1 MDRQTE
7 KLLVELESNPSDRG
21 LLTVLADH
29 LQQQGDPRGELIVI
43 DLTASTEQAAME
55 RRRALCL
62 ELAPTFAPKTKT
74 KTTWGVGFIRKL
86 EIKEPGS
93 SLAKHEGFAH
103 PSCRL
108 LESLTFGSWHAL
120 GVTIP
125 DGVLPR
131 SLRTLIAREKITKT
145 SDLSGLPHLDHLLCM
160 ESGRLVNA
168 SLSSLTLDNPPTQTL
183 EALRPDDLPAL
194 RRLTVEKLIEP
205 FLERIAKFLPQLA
218 ELELVGCLF
227 DDDYDALE
235 DALAGHKLAKL
246 TLDPWRNPPLD
257 RARLAA
263 LCDELV
269 VPAGNK
275 STPVV
280 GSYVTHA
287 TFGRGQVL
295 REFDGKLEI
304 AFASGTRTLK
314 DGPYLKRQ

>member
-1 MDRQTE
+1 MDRETE
-7 KLLVELESNPSDRG
+7 KLLVELEPDPSDRG

-29 LQQQGDPRGELIVI
+29 LQQQGDPRGELIVL
-43 DLTASTEQAAME
+43 DLTASTDQAAME

-62 ELAPTFAPKTKT
+62 ELAPKFAPKTKA

-86 EIKEPGS
+86 EMKEPGA

-108 LESLTFGSWHAL
+108 LESLTFGTWHAL
-120 GVTIP
+120 GVTVP

-131 SLRTLIAREKITKT
+131 SLRTLIAREKLTKN
-145 SDLSGLPHLDHLLCM
+145 SDLSGLPHLQHLLCM
-160 ESGRLVNA
+160 ESGRLINA
-168 SLSSLTLDNPPTQTL
+168 SLSSLTLDNPPKPTL

-194 RRLTVEKLIEP
+194 RSLTIEKLIEP
-205 FLERIAKFLPQLA
+205 FLERIAKFLPQLTDLA
-218 ELELVGCLF
+218 LVGCVF
-227 DDDYDALE
+227 DDDYEALE
-235 DALAGHKLAKL
+235 EALAGHKLATL

-257 RARLAA
+257 RERLAG

-269 VPAGNK
+269 IPANNK
-275 STPVV
+275 STPAV

-304 AFASGTRTLK
+304 AFPGGTRMLK